1 MKLGVKR
8 VAFDGILT
16 GLALVS
22 YILESLLPQTFI
34 PVPGVKIGLSNI
46 FTLVAVAATGFPDAI
61 IIIVAR
67 TVLGS
72 LICGTMA
79 ALPYSL
85 TAGVVAT
92 TLSYLLYRVI
102 PNGKISIVA
111 VSVAGAVA
119 HNLTQN
125 LIFCLVSQTKEA
137 AGYFPILAGV
147 GVISGIITG
156 LLAFLILKTI
166 PDSTWEAVRERR
178 RT

>member
-1 MKLGVKR
+1 MKMSVKR
-8 VAFDGILT
+8 VALDGILT

-22 YILESLLPQTFI
+22 YILESLLPQPFI

-46 FTLVAVAATGFPDAI
+46 FTLIAVAATGFPDAI

-72 LICGTMA
+72 LICGTMV

-92 TLSYLLYRVI
+92 ALSYLLYRVI
-102 PNGKISIVA
+102 PDGKISIVA
-111 VSVAGAVA
+111 TSVAGAVV

-137 AGYFPILAGV
+137 AGYFPILAAV
-147 GVISGIITG
+147 GVISGVITG

-166 PDSTWEAVRERR
+166 PESTWNAVRGRR
-178 RT
+178 KS

>member
-1 MKLGVKR
+1 MKMSVKR
-8 VAFDGILT
+8 VALDGILT

-22 YILESLLPQTFI
+22 YILESLLPQPFI

-67 TVLGS
+67 TALGS

-92 TLSYLLYRVI
+92 ALSYLLYRVI

-111 VSVAGAVA
+111 TSVAGAVV

-137 AGYFPILAGV
+137 AGYFPILACI
-147 GVISGIITG
+147 GVISGVITG

-166 PDSTWEAVRERR
+166 PESTRNAVRGRR
-178 RT
+178 KS

>member
-1 MKLGVKR
+1 MKTGAKR
-8 VAFDGILT
+8 VAFDGILA

-22 YILESLLPQTFI
+22 YILESLLPQPFL
-34 PVPGVKIGLSNI
+34 PVPGVKIGISNI
-46 FTLVAVAATGFPDAI
+46 FTLVAVAATGFPDAM
-61 IIIVAR
+61 IIIVTR

-85 TAGVVAT
+85 TAGMVAT
-92 TLSYLLYRVI
+92 ALSYLLYRVI
-102 PNGKISIVA
+102 PNGKTSLIA
-111 VSVAGAVA
+111 TSVAGAVA

-137 AGYFPILAGV
+137 AGYFPILACI
-147 GVISGIITG
+147 GVISGVITG

-166 PDSTWEAVRERR
+166 PESTWNAVRGRR
-178 RT
+178 KS